1 MIAAII
7 QARMGSS
14 RLPGKVL
21 MSIHGKPFLHHIV
34 DRLSMSQDVEKI
46 IIATS
51 SSPQNNKIAE
61 LAKEL
66 EVSLFRGSEDDVLDR
81 YYKSAKKF
89 KVNDIVRITADSPL
103 LDPQMVDKVVKMYID
118 SKNIYDYVSN
128 IHPPSFPDGLDVEVF
143 SFDVLERAWKEAKK
157 SYEREHVT
165 PYMWENPEKFRVG
178 NYSEGLDYS
187 NLRLTLDDPKDLRL
201 IKIVY
206 ENLYQ
211 KNKNFNFA
219 DILDFLKLNP
229 ELANINK
236 DLGRYEGFI
245 KSKEL
250 S

>member
-1 MIAAII
+1 
-7 QARMGSS
+7 
-14 RLPGKVL
+14 
-21 MSIHGKPFLHHIV
+21 
-34 DRLSMSQDVEKI
+34 
-46 IIATS
+46 
-51 SSPQNNKIAE
+51 
-61 LAKEL
+61 
-66 EVSLFRGSEDDVLDR
+66 
-81 YYKSAKKF
+81 
-89 KVNDIVRITADSPL
+89 
-103 LDPQMVDKVVKMYID
+103 KVVKMYID